1 MNDLLEVFLTH
12 ARSNSDVPAA
22 EHDGVSTTY
31 RELAA
36 LAARVAASIRQASAG
51 PSPKVLL
58 ATPQS
63 TFAYA
68 GMIGTLFAGGTFCP
82 LKIDGPANRNVAIA
96 RSFSPDV
103 VLYEGKLPEFLVDLP
118 ATTPRIDA
126 VRLPRLGLDAPS
138 AEFSEVAYVVFTS
151 GSTGEPK
158 GVKIGRAGFSQ
169 FLSVARRYFD
179 VKTGERWGQ
188 YSNLAYDLAVM
199 DVFLA
204 LTEGATLVTLGGLKD
219 RVMPATAIKEKQ
231 IAIWQSVPSVL
242 DMMLQAGQLKAEFL
256 APLRVMSFCGEPLLP
271 NHLEAVFAARPDLR
285 VFNTYGAT
293 ETMGFN
299 TMNLLTA
306 DNFRQSC
313 DGGKVALGE
322 DVSGWTLRLCGGES
336 EYEGQIVVSSDHL
349 SLGYWQDE
357 DRTRTA
363 FRQLRVS
370 EDVVTRSYF
379 TGDRGIRKRGKL
391 YFTCRKD
398 RQVKI
403 RGERIELDE
412 LDFALRDAG
421 FQAAYSIH
429 VDGEL
434 HSFVESPTLD
444 EEVVRAHLAQR
455 LPFHAIPKTIRRLDA
470 LPRNANGK
478 LDRPAIEAMVKT

>member
-1 MNDLLEVFLTH
+1 MNDLLELFL
-12 ARSNSDVPAA
+12 ARSRSQAHVQAV
-22 EHDGVSTTY
+22 EHDGISTTY
-31 RELAA
+31 QELTA
-36 LAARVAASIRQASAG
+36 LAARLAASIRRCSTN
-51 PSPKVLL
+51 PNPKVLL

-82 LKIDGPANRNVAIA
+82 LKIDGPANRNGTIA

-126 VRLPRLGLDAPS
+126 ARLADVGLDGPAVD
-138 AEFSEVAYVVFTS
+138 FSEVAYVVFTS

-169 FLSVARRYFD
+169 FLSIAQRYFE
-179 VKTGERWGQ
+179 VREGERWGQ

-204 LTEGATLVTLGGLKD
+204 LTQGGTLVTLGGMRDLM
-219 RVMPATAIKEKQ
+219 MPATAVKEKR

-242 DMMLQAGQLKAEFL
+242 DMMLQAGQLTPELL

-271 NHLEAVFAARPDLR
+271 SHLEALFAARPDLR

-299 TMNLLTA
+299 TMNLLTTE
-306 DNFRQSC
+306 NFRQSC
-313 DGGKVALGE
+313 NGGKVALGE
-322 DVSGWTLRLCGGES
+322 DVPGWTLRLWGGES
-336 EYEGQIVVSSDHL
+336 ENEGEIVVSSDHL

-357 DRTRTA
+357 ERTRTA

-370 EDVVTRSYF
+370 DEIARSYF
-379 TGDRGIRKRGKL
+379 TGDIGIRKDGKL

-412 LDFALRDAG
+412 LDFVLRDAG
-421 FQAAYSIH
+421 FQAAYSIL

-434 HSFVESPTLD
+434 HSFVEAPTLD
-444 EEVVRAHLAQR
+444 EQVVRANLAQR
-455 LPFHAIPKTIRRLDA
+455 LPFHAIPKTIRRVDT
-470 LPRNANGK
+470 LPRNTNGK
-478 LDRPAIEAMVKT
+478 LDRPAIAAMVKK

>member
-1 MNDLLEVFLTH
+1 
-12 ARSNSDVPAA
+12 
-22 EHDGVSTTY
+22 
-31 RELAA
+31 
-36 LAARVAASIRQASAG
+36 
-51 PSPKVLL
+51 VLL

-63 TFAYA
+63 AFAYA

-82 LKIDGPANRNVAIA
+82 VKVDGPISRNAVIA
-96 RSFSPDV
+96 KSFSPDV

-118 ATTPRIDA
+118 ATIPRIDSA
-126 VRLPRLGLDAPS
+126 RLARAGQKAPS

-169 FLSVARRYFD
+169 FLAVARQYFA
-179 VKTGERWGQ
+179 VQSGERWGQ

-204 LTEGATLVTLGGLKD
+204 LTEGGTLVTLGGMKD
-219 RVMPATAIKEKQ
+219 TAMPAAAIQERQ
-231 IAIWQSVPSVL
+231 IAIWQSVPFVL
-242 DMMLQAGQLKAEFL
+242 DLMLQAGQLKGEFL
-256 APLRVMSFCGEPLLP
+256 APLRIMSFCGEPLLP
-271 NHLEAVFAARPDLR
+271 NQLDALFAARPDLS

-306 DNFRQSC
+306 DNYRRSC
-313 DGGKVALGE
+313 DGGKVALGD
-322 DVSGWTLRLCGGES
+322 DVPGWTLRLCGGAS
-336 EYEGQIVVSSDHL
+336 ENEGEIVVSSEHL

-357 DRTRTA
+357 DRTRKV
-363 FRQLRVS
+363 FRQLRECEGTMS
-370 EDVVTRSYF
+370 RAYF
-379 TGDRGIRKRGKL
+379 TGDRGIRKDGRL

-412 LDFALRDAG
+412 LDFALRDVG
-421 FQAAYSIH
+421 FQAAYSIL

-434 HSFVESPTLD
+434 YSFVEAPTLD
-444 EEVVRAHLAQR
+444 VEIVRAQLAQR
-455 LPFHAIPKTIRRLDA
+455 LPFHAIPKCIRRVDS

>member
-1 MNDLLEVFLTH
+1 MNDLLDLFF
-12 ARSNSDVPAA
+12 ARSRSQPDVPAV
-22 EHDGVSTTY
+22 EHERVSTTY
-31 RELAA
+31 QELAT
-36 LAARVAASIRQASAG
+36 LAARIANSISQSSTK
-51 PSPKVLL
+51 PCPKVLL

-82 LKIDGPANRNVAIA
+82 LKIDGPANRNATVAK
-96 RSFSPDV
+96 SFSPDV
-103 VLYEGKLPEFLVDLP
+103 VLYEGKPPEFLADLP
-118 ATTPRIDA
+118 ATTPRIDTA
-126 VRLPRLGLDAPS
+126 RLPNVGLDTPA
-138 AEFSEVAYVVFTS
+138 ADFSEVAYVVFTS

-169 FLSVARRYFD
+169 FLSVAHRYFE
-179 VKTGERWGQ
+179 VRAGERWGQ

-204 LTEGATLVTLGGLKD
+204 LTQGGTLVTLGGMRD
-219 RVMPATAIKEKQ
+219 RMMPATAIKEKQ

-242 DMMLQAGQLKAEFL
+242 DMMLQAGQLKTELL

-271 NHLEAVFAARPDLR
+271 NHLEAVFAARHDIR

-313 DGGKVALGE
+313 NVGKVALGE
-322 DVSGWTLRLCGGES
+322 DVPGWTLRLHGGETDN
-336 EYEGQIVVSSDHL
+336 EGEIVVSSDHL

-363 FRQLRVS
+363 FRQLRVTN
-370 EDVVTRSYF
+370 EIARSYF
-379 TGDRGIRKRGKL
+379 TGDRGIRKDGKL

-412 LDFALRDAG
+412 LDFVLRDAG
-421 FQAAYSIH
+421 FQAAYSIL

-444 EEVVRAHLAQR
+444 ENVVRAHLAQR
-455 LPFHAIPKTIRRLDA
+455 LPFHAIPKTIRRLDT

-478 LDRPAIEAMVKT
+478 LDRAAIAAMVKT